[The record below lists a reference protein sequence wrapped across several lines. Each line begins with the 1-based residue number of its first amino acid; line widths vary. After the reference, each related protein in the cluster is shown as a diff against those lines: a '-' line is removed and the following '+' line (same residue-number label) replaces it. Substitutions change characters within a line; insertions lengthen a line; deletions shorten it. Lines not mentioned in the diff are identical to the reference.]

1 MRVLFSTYP
10 WAFETP
16 GGGEVQLE
24 KYAEHLPAHGI
35 EVQRHDLWLANFA
48 DVAAVHFFSCVGGSV
63 HFCNYVRQR
72 GLPLVI
78 SSSLWITPET
88 TDHYPVD
95 EIRAQL
101 SLADVIV
108 TNSDTESDMLSH
120 VLTLPRDRFMAVM
133 NGFEPRFLQPQDPDL
148 FRAAFGIEGP
158 FILNVGNIEPRKNQ
172 LGLVRALA
180 GYALPLVLLGHKRD
194 SLYASQVL
202 AEGGSRVRYIG
213 ALDHADPL
221 LASAFGAC
229 SVFVLPS
236 TLETPGLAA
245 LEAAAAGAPVAIT
258 SEGSTREYFSSHA
271 LYVDH
276 RDPLDIR
283 RGIEKALAQGRKP
296 DLKAH
301 VASRFRWPTVTERLL
316 EVYAAALQRQ
326 AARWLARPA
335 RLIAP
340 AGGSGY

>member
-16 GGGEVQLE
+16 GGGEIQLG

-35 EVQRHDLWLANFA
+35 DVRLHDPWRADLA
-48 DVAAVHFFSCVGGSV
+48 DVSAVHFFSCIAGSV
-63 HFCNYVRQR
+63 HFCNYVRRR

-78 SSSLWITPET
+78 SASLWITPET
-88 TDHYPVD
+88 ADLYPVD

-108 TNSDTESDMLSH
+108 TNSDTESDLLSRI
-120 VLTLPRDRFMAVM
+120 LGLPRDRFMTVM
-133 NGFEPRFLQPQDPDL
+133 NGFESRFLQPQDPAL
-148 FRAAFGIEGP
+148 FRAAFGIEGQ

-180 GYALPLVLLGHKRD
+180 GHALPLVLLGHQRD
-194 SLYASQVL
+194 QAYAAEVL
-202 AEGGSRVRYIG
+202 AVGGSKVRHLG

-221 LASAFGAC
+221 LASALGAC
-229 SVFVLPS
+229 SAFVLPS

-245 LEAAAAGAPVAIT
+245 LEAAAAGAPVVVT
-258 SEGSTREYFSSHA
+258 SEGSTRDYFGNHA
-271 LYVDH
+271 HYVEH
-276 RDPLDIR
+276 GDPLDIR
-283 RGIEKALAQGRKP
+283 RGIEVALAQGRKP

-301 VASRFRWPTVTERLL
+301 VASRFGWPMVTERLV
-316 EVYAAALQRQ
+316 EVYVTALRRRAA
-326 AARWLARPA
+326 
-335 RLIAP
+335 
-340 AGGSGY
+340 G